1 MICNKIQDLLGLTCF
16 PLNDDGSLAM
26 ISTPFTFED
35 GDGVPVY
42 IEKVPG
48 HVRFFDDGG
57 VMMHFLGRGLSL
69 DNGRKT
75 KFIKTVAQHNGVS
88 FNDDGELEVWA
99 PESQASAAFAKYM
112 AAVLGLV
119 GWEREQQG
127 ISTDISLFIE
137 EVAMCLKAWKPH
149 DELIESPEYTGI
161 SGHAYRFDFKHGS
174 DIVIAIS
181 PHPLSVSAALKKM
194 VDVISAPANQGMSLT
209 VVLDDRSQ
217 PDQAK
222 SEGAVLGAVAG
233 VLMMTKLEQLANA
246 HSSVN

>member
-1 MICNKIQDLLGLTCF
+1 MICDKIQDILGLTCF
-16 PLNDDGSLAM
+16 PLNDEGSLAM

-57 VMMHFLGRGLSL
+57 VVMHFLGRGLTL
-69 DNGRKT
+69 DSGRKT
-75 KFIKTVAQHNGVS
+75 RFLKTIAQHNGAT
-88 FNDDGELEVWA
+88 FNEDGELEVWA
-99 PESQASAAFAKYM
+99 PEAQANMAFAKYM
-112 AAVLGLV
+112 ATVLGLV
-119 GWEREQQG
+119 SWEREQQG
-127 ISTDISLFIE
+127 TSTDISFFIE
-137 EVAMCLKAWKPH
+137 EVAMCLKAWKPA
-149 DELIESPEYTGI
+149 DELVEGPEFTGI
-161 SGHAYRFDFKHGS
+161 SGHAYRFDFQQGS

-194 VDVISAPANQGMSLT
+194 VDVISAPFNQNISLT
-209 VVLDDRSQ
+209 VVLDDRAQ

-233 VLMMTKLEQLANA
+233 VLMMSKLEHLASV
-246 HSSVN
+246 HSSIN